1 MKKILISLICLLIVF
16 PFFFSKK
23 VMAASL
29 QVTGLGTVNVT
40 GLNLGSSLKTYTYSG
55 GTFALSGL
63 ASPSATISVHINST
77 TQTAIADAEGGW
89 STLVSSLTEGQHQF
103 SLTSGS
109 EALDF
114 ILTIGEASTASGE
127 STTSGVSTTATTSS
141 TLPTAGSP
149 LTSILFLA
157 LAMLS
162 VGLGLT
168 FRAKQS

>member
-1 MKKILISLICLLIVF
+1 MKQFLISLICLLIIF

-29 QVTGLGTVNVT
+29 QLTGLGTVNVT

-63 ASPSATISVHINST
+63 ASPSATISVHINDT
-77 TQTAIADAEGGW
+77 TQTATADAEGGW
-89 STLVSSLTEGQHQF
+89 STLVSALTEGQHQF
-103 SLTSGS
+103 SLTSGT

-114 ILTIGEASTASGE
+114 ILTIGEASTVSTE
-127 STTSGVSTTATTSS
+127 STTGGVSTTAATTS
-141 TLPTAGSP
+141 TLPTAGST
-149 LTSILFLA
+149 LTTILFSA